1 MSWRAVA
8 PAMTGAPEAH
18 TGGQDRPHRL
28 DATPRTVHWGHF
40 DASRA
45 PVLRVASGDLVDVR
59 AVTHHAGDAPELMM
73 DAGIEAIYRGVPPS
87 NRGPGGHI
95 LTGPIHVDGAVP
107 GGVLEVRYLRMTP
120 RRRHGSNV
128 AAAWGELFEAT
139 GRRTRVTI
147 YELDPGGLVAR
158 GRYAYDVPD
167 PTAPPGTVADVPETE
182 REPALAGVRV
192 PVRPHLGVA
201 GVAPDAPG
209 RVSSVPPG
217 RHGGNVDDR
226 RIGAGATV
234 FYPVEVPG
242 ARFSVGDPHLGQ
254 GDGELCGTAIEG
266 SLDVRMQL
274 VARPDIALP
283 SPLIQTPD
291 DWIVH
296 GFGDDLDGAMHAAAR
311 HMLEFLTAAHGLSCP
326 DAYSLMSV
334 AVDFAV
340 TQVVNGTKGVHARIA
355 RHVLPPRDV

>member
-1 MSWRAVA
+1 
-8 PAMTGAPEAH
+8 MTGTPDPDSV
-18 TGGQDRPHRL
+18 GSGRLHRL

-45 PVLRVASGDLVDVR
+45 PVLDIASGDLVDVR
-59 AVTHHAGDAPELMM
+59 TVTHHAGDAPELML
-73 DAGIEAIYRGVPPS
+73 DAGIEAIYRGVPRS
-87 NRGPGGHI
+87 DRGPGGHI

-107 GGVLEVRYLRMTP
+107 GGMLEVRFLRMTP

-147 YELDPGGLVAR
+147 YELDPDGLVAR
-158 GRYAYDVPD
+158 GRYAYDAPD
-167 PTAPPGTVADVPETE
+167 PTAPPGTVVHVPEAE
-182 REPALAGVRV
+182 REAALAGVSV

-234 FYPVEVPG
+234 FYPVEVAG
-242 ARFSVGDPHLGQ
+242 GRFSVGDPHLAQ
-254 GDGELCGTAIEG
+254 GDGELSGTAIEG
-266 SLDVRMQL
+266 SLDVRMRL

-283 SPLIQTPD
+283 SPLVQTAD
-291 DWIVH
+291 EWIVH
-296 GFGDDLDGAMHAAAR
+296 GFGDDLDGAMHAAAH
-311 HMLEFLTAAHGLSCP
+311 HMLEFLTAGRGLSRQ

-340 TQVVNGTKGVHARIA
+340 TQVVNGTKGVHARLA
-355 RHVLPPRDV
+355 RHILPPGDV